1 MSQSKTKIDCL
12 LVARGTSEV
21 DASVVDDMS
30 VPDPELAVG
39 KELIQKVMK
48 EGTENDG

>member
-1 MSQSKTKIDCL
+1 MSHNKTKIDCL

-21 DASVVDDMS
+21 DSNVMDDMS
-30 VPDPELAVG
+30 ISDPELAVG
-39 KELIQKVMK
+39 KELIHKAMK